1 VSTTEIALAEKAK
14 ALSLPTKTAEE
25 MIAEYAPF
33 AVAIQE
39 KITEVSQIQTLTPVI
54 ARRVRLETVKI
65 RTGCDKKRKELK
77 ADILVRGKA
86 IDGLCSLVEMSAT
99 SLENQMEDIE
109 KEAERK
115 EAARIN
121 ALAEDRARKLRQY
134 CDMSFCALGPMTDQA
149 FESLLEGQR
158 LIFEQREAARIA
170 AEQAELAR
178 LAKAK
183 ADAEEAE
190 KKRQEEL
197 AAAKEAARIAHEKA
211 KAEAVAR
218 AKAEAEAAEQAR
230 IAREQAAE
238 EKRKADAVLA
248 AERASRAKAEAE
260 AAAKAKADAE
270 EMKRQRDELF
280 AKAKSEADRVAAE
293 KRKADEAIAAER
305 RRVAELERAAMEK
318 AKAEAAAKAKAEA
331 EAAEAKRKAAAA
343 PDAEKIRQ
351 FADMISSNIPT
362 LSPVSKD
369 QQQKIH
375 DQVAKMTAWLH
386 TMARNMA

>member
-14 ALSLPTKTAEE
+14 ALSLPTNTAEE
-25 MIAEYAPF
+25 MISEYAPF
-33 AVAIQE
+33 AVAIQA
-39 KITEVSQIQTLTPVI
+39 KISEAAQIQTLTPDV
-54 ARRVRLETVKI
+54 ARRIRLETVKI
-65 RTGCDKKRKELK
+65 RTGCDKKRRELK

-115 EAARIN
+115 EAARIK

-134 CDMSFCALGPMTDQA
+134 CDPSLYDLGRMTEQA
-149 FESLLEGQR
+149 FDGLLDGQR
-158 LIFEQREAARIA
+158 LSAEKREADRIA
-170 AEQAELAR
+170 AEQAEAER
-178 LAKAK
+178 IAKAK
-183 ADAEEAE
+183 ADAEESE
-190 KKRQEEL
+190 RKRQEEL
-197 AAAKEAARIAHEKA
+197 AAAKESARVAQEQA

-280 AKAKSEADRVAAE
+280 AKAKAEADRAAAE
-293 KRKADEAIAAER
+293 KRKSEEAIAAER
-305 RRVAELERAAMEK
+305 QRVAELERIASEK
-318 AKAEAAAKAKAEA
+318 AEAEAAAKAKAEA
-331 EAAEAKRKAAAA
+331 EAAEEKRKAAAA

-362 LSPVSKD
+362 LSAVSKD
-369 QQQKIH
+369 QQQKIN
-375 DQVAKMTAWLH
+375 DQVGKMAAWLLI
-386 TMARNMA
+386 MARNMQ

>member
-1 VSTTEIALAEKAK
+1 MSTTEIALAEKAK

-25 MIAEYAPF
+25 LIAEYQPF

-39 KITEVSQIQTLTPVI
+39 KTTEVSQIQTLTPVI

-99 SLENQMEDIE
+99 SLEKQMEDIE

-115 EAARIN
+115 EAARIK
-121 ALAEDRARKLRQY
+121 ALADDRAGKLRQF
-134 CDMSFCALGPMTDQA
+134 CDPSLYDLGRMTDQA
-149 FESLLEGQR
+149 FDGLLEGQR
-158 LIFEQREAARIA
+158 LAAEKREADRIA
-170 AEQAELAR
+170 AEKAEVERA
-178 LAKAK
+178 AKAK
-183 ADAEEAE
+183 ADAEDAE

-197 AAAKEAARIAHEKA
+197 ATAKEAARIAHEKA

-218 AKAEAEAAEQAR
+218 AKVEAEAAEQAR

-238 EKRKADAVLA
+238 EKRKADAILA
-248 AERASRAKAEAE
+248 AERAARAKAEAE

-280 AKAKSEADRVAAE
+280 AKARAEADRVAAE

-305 RRVAELERAAMEK
+305 RLVAELERAAMEK
-318 AKAEAAAKAKAEA
+318 AEAEAAAKAKAEA
-331 EAAEAKRKAAAA
+331 DAAEAKRKAAAA
-343 PDAEKIRQ
+343 PDAQKIRE
-351 FADMISSNIPT
+351 FADGISSNIPT

-369 QQQKIH
+369 QQQKIN
-375 DQVAKMTAWLH
+375 DQVGKMAAWLLI
-386 TMARNMA
+386 MARNMQ